1 MNDAAH
7 EAALLFVLT
16 KNIFC
21 QFPNSPDTTLLCRI
35 KTGALHVN
43 WSPHDGTINWKWS
56 YRWLPVRAFVVIVII
71 GMSAIS
77 GLI

>member
-21 QFPNSPDTTLLCRI
+21 QFPNCPDTTLLCRI
-35 KTGALHVN
+35 QTNTLHVN
-43 WSPHDGTINWKWS
+43 WSPHDGTIN
-56 YRWLPVRAFVVIVII
+56 
-71 GMSAIS
+71 
-77 GLI
+77 

>member
-21 QFPNSPDTTLLCRI
+21 QFPNFPDTTL
-35 KTGALHVN
+35 
-43 WSPHDGTINWKWS
+43 
-56 YRWLPVRAFVVIVII
+56 FVSHSDRHFARRLV
-71 GMSAIS
+71 AP
-77 GLI
+77 

>member
-35 KTGALHVN
+35 QTGALHVD
-43 WSPHDGTINWKWS
+43 WSPHDGMINWKWS
-56 YRWLPVRAFVVIVII
+56 YPLFPVHAFVVIVVT

>member
-21 QFPNSPDTTLLCRI
+21 QFPNFPDATLLCRI
-35 KTGALHVN
+35 QTVTLHVD
-43 WSPHDGTINWKWS
+43 WSPHDGTINC
-56 YRWLPVRAFVVIVII
+56 R
-71 GMSAIS
+71 
-77 GLI
+77 

>member
-7 EAALLFVLT
+7 EAALLFVFI

-21 QFPNSPDTTLLCRI
+21 QFPNCPDTTLLCRI
-35 KTGALHVN
+35 QTGTLHVN
-43 WSPHDGTINWKWS
+43 GSPHDGMINWKWS
-56 YRWLPVRAFVVIVII
+56 YRWLPVRAFAVIVII

>member
-21 QFPNSPDTTLLCRI
+21 QFPNSPDTTFLCRI
-35 KTGALHVN
+35 QTGALHVN
-43 WSPHDGTINWKWS
+43 WSPHDGMINWN
-56 YRWLPVRAFVVIVII
+56 
-71 GMSAIS
+71 
-77 GLI
+77 

>member
-21 QFPNSPDTTLLCRI
+21 QFPNSPDTTFLCRI
-35 KTGALHVN
+35 QTGALHVN
-43 WSPHDGTINWKWS
+43 WSSHDGMINWKWS
-56 YRWLPVRAFVVIVII
+56 YRWFPVRAFVVT
-71 GMSAIS
+71 
-77 GLI
+77 

>member
-35 KTGALHVN
+35 QTSTLHVN
-43 WSPHDGTINWKWS
+43 WFPHDGMINCIWS
-56 YRWLPVRAFVVIVII
+56 YRWLPMHTFVVT
-71 GMSAIS
+71 
-77 GLI
+77 

>member
-7 EAALLFVLT
+7 EAALLFVLI

-21 QFPNSPDTTLLCRI
+21 QFPNCPDTTLLCRI
-35 KTGALHVN
+35 QIGTLHVN

-56 YRWLPVRAFVVIVII
+56 Y
-71 GMSAIS
+71 
-77 GLI
+77 